1 MLTKKK
7 EKSTTTMTGAVNMP
21 TDGLVHASLYQISFT
36 ALGDAF
42 SRGNALDD
50 ALVQLQQA
58 GAEVLG
64 VHPFASG
71 KDALHVQAVIVFRAP
86 YVAE

>member
-7 EKSTTTMTGAVNMP
+7 EKPTTTATGAVNMP
-21 TDGLVHASLYQISFT
+21 TDGLVHASVYQISFT
-36 ALGDAF
+36 ASGDAF
-42 SRGNALDD
+42 GRGNALD
-50 ALVQLQQA
+50 AVLVQLQQN
-58 GAEVLG
+58 GAEILG

-71 KDALHVQAVIVFRAP
+71 KDALHVQAVVVFRAP